1 MFFREVN
8 MDNSIHYKRNNISN
22 VILQIEFLKNE
33 TLSFIDNSKI
43 YAMILENFPTQNID
57 TIDEVEVRVNNPQE
71 VPGVDKHQYIRKS
84 FSKDYSCK
92 LSVLK
97 KMISLESNNYIDF
110 NSFYGN
116 IQGILKTIFE
126 EFPNE
131 QTIRIGLRFI
141 NMFPYDKNLKSYF
154 NEHIKNYISFYLN
167 EKSAENKL
175 SRTMNRAEFLNQG
188 KRIVL
193 QYGFFNPSYPAILT
207 KEDFVLDI
215 DSINTSVFGS
225 YEDINA
231 AILQAHFSI
240 CELFENCISDRL
252 RGKLNE

>member
-1 MFFREVN
+1 
-8 MDNSIHYKRNNISN
+8 
-22 VILQIEFLKNE
+22 
-33 TLSFIDNSKI
+33 
-43 YAMILENFPTQNID
+43 
-57 TIDEVEVRVNNPQE
+57 
-71 VPGVDKHQYIRKS
+71 
-84 FSKDYSCK
+84 
-92 LSVLK
+92 
-97 KMISLESNNYIDF
+97 
-110 NSFYGN
+110 
-116 IQGILKTIFE
+116 
-126 EFPNE
+126 
-131 QTIRIGLRFI
+131 
-141 NMFPYDKNLKSYF
+141 MFPYDKNLKSYF

-225 YEDINA
+225 YEDVNA

>member
-1 MFFREVN
+1 
-8 MDNSIHYKRNNISN
+8 
-22 VILQIEFLKNE
+22 
-33 TLSFIDNSKI
+33 
-43 YAMILENFPTQNID
+43 
-57 TIDEVEVRVNNPQE
+57 
-71 VPGVDKHQYIRKS
+71 
-84 FSKDYSCK
+84 
-92 LSVLK
+92 
-97 KMISLESNNYIDF
+97 
-110 NSFYGN
+110 
-116 IQGILKTIFE
+116 
-126 EFPNE
+126 
-131 QTIRIGLRFI
+131 
-141 NMFPYDKNLKSYF
+141 MFPYDKNLKFYF

-167 EKSAENKL
+167 EKATDNKL

-225 YEDINA
+225 YDDVNA
-231 AILQAHFSI
+231 AILQAHVSI